1 MMRKLASILTL
12 LCFAMTFGFAQST
25 AQSVKTAQKAEAN
38 GPVMAFEEDV
48 IDYGTIEQDSDPF
61 RIFKFTNTGTEPLL
75 ITKAQGSCG
84 CTTPEW
90 PKEPILP
97 GESAQIKVKY
107 DTKRVGKFTKTVTL
121 TTNAVQ
127 STKVLRIQGEVFKKE
142 APAGVPENKSGSV
155 INNNK

>member
-12 LCFAMTFGFAQST
+12 LCFAVTFVAAQNT
-25 AQSVKTAQKAEAN
+25 DNAAKATQKAD
-38 GPVMAFEEDV
+38 GPVMTFEEDV

-61 RIFKFTNTGTEPLL
+61 RIFKFKNTGDEPLV

-97 GESAQIKVKY
+97 GESAEIKVKY
-107 DTKRVGKFTKTVTL
+107 DTHRIGRFTKTVTL
-121 TTNAVQ
+121 TTNAAQ
-127 STKVLRIQGEVFKKE
+127 PTKVLRIKGEVLRKDMPKS
-142 APAGVPENKSGSV
+142 VPEQKSGGV
-155 INNNK
+155 INNNNN